1 MATTSGT
8 VGTVQTDVTTLVEH
22 SFRRCGKLPSTVSSE
37 QQLGARESLG
47 FLLTDLVNEGIS
59 LWCIQTACIPFQAG
73 VTTYAMPPGT
83 CDLLSANYRSY
94 ATLTGSTISGAGYSG
109 LFFTSQTSP
118 TNVQIQFTAAGTPA
132 LVVEY
137 SQDNV
142 TWYQTAAFAL
152 QQTTLAAGTPIAQ
165 DIANSVPAYY
175 WRVRD
180 TSGTMLAGAT
190 LIWSNVP
197 SEILMA
203 PLNRDDYWVLPNKS
217 FTALNPLQY
226 WYDKQ
231 ITPQVWVW
239 PVPNSGSVQMVVHYQ
254 RQIED
259 VGEFTDILEVPQ
271 RWLEY
276 VIFSL
281 SCKVAL
287 EIPPAELPPGR
298 LEYLEAKRMESL
310 DRAANGESDGSPIKL
325 QPVLRG
331 YTGRG

>member
-8 VGTVQTDVTTLVEH
+8 VGESVVDTVALIEH
-22 SFRRCGKLPSTVSSE
+22 AYRRCGKMPSTVSSE
-37 QQLGARESLG
+37 QQLGARQSL
-47 FLLTDLVNEGIS
+47 FMLLTDLVNEGIS
-59 LWCIQTACIPFQAG
+59 LWCIEKATIPLYAG
-73 VTTYAMPPGT
+73 VTIYAMPPGT

-118 TNVQIQFTAAGTPA
+118 TLVQISFTAAGTPA

-142 TWYQTAAFAL
+142 TWIQAAAFAL
-152 QQTTLAAGTPIAQ
+152 QQSTLSAGQAIAQ
-165 DIANSVPAYY
+165 DIDNSVPAYY

-180 TSGTMLAGAT
+180 TSGTMLAGAS
-190 LIWSNVP
+190 LIWGNTP

-203 PLNRDDYWVLPNKS
+203 ALNRDDYWVLPNKS

-226 WYDKQ
+226 WFDKQ
-231 ITPQVWVW
+231 ITPQVWLW
-239 PVPNSGSVQMVVHYQ
+239 PVPNASTVQMVVHVH
-254 RQIED
+254 RQIQD
-259 VGEFTDILEVPQ
+259 VGAFTNLIEVPQ
-271 RWLEY
+271 RWYEY
-276 VIFSL
+276 VVFAL
-281 SCKVAL
+281 ACKVAL
-287 EIPPAELPPGR
+287 EIPANELPPGR
-298 LEYLEAKRMESL
+298 LEFLEMKSEYHL
-310 DRAANGESDGSPIKL
+310 NRAANGESDGSPMKL